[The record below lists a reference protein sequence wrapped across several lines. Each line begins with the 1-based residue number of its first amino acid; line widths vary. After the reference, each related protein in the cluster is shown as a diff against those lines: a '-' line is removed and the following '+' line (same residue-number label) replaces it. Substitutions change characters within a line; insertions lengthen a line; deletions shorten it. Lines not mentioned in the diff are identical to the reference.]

1 MKTQK
6 TIPYYLKRALP
17 ILGFAGATLTTSCE
31 KEPEPLHDVEL
42 TFSVDKSIE
51 MSEIERY
58 AQDPNVRIIYL
69 VPIDDW
75 QRAKYGNINF
85 LRKNFLQPRLNISPK
100 VWGRGNFN
108 FIPGQASVIPGDSL
122 WYIQHGWTINKHL
135 QNQK

>member
-1 MKTQK
+1 MKIQK

-17 ILGFAGATLTTSCE
+17 ILGLAGATLTTSCE
-31 KEPEPLHDVEL
+31 KEPEPMHDVEL
-42 TFSVDKSIE
+42 TFSIDKTIE

-58 AQDPNVRIIYL
+58 AQDPSVRTIYL

-85 LRKNFLQPRLNISPK
+85 MRKNFLQPRLDISPK

-108 FIPGQASVIPGDSL
+108 FIPGEASVIPGDSL
-122 WYIQHGWTINKHL
+122 WYIQHGWTINKHI
-135 QNQK
+135 QKQK

>member
-1 MKTQK
+1 MKIKK

-17 ILGFAGATLTTSCE
+17 ILGLAGATLTTSCE
-31 KEPEPLHDVEL
+31 KEPELMHDVEL
-42 TFSVDKSIE
+42 TFSIDKTIE

-58 AQDPNVRIIYL
+58 AQDPSVRTIYL

-85 LRKNFLQPRLNISPK
+85 MRKNFLQPRLDISPK

-108 FIPGQASVIPGDSL
+108 FIPGEASVVPGDSL
-122 WYIQHGWTINKHL
+122 WYIQHGWTINKHI
-135 QNQK
+135 QKQK

>member
-1 MKTQK
+1 MKIQK

-31 KEPEPLHDVEL
+31 KEPEPMHDVEL
-42 TFSVDKSIE
+42 TFSIDKTIE

-58 AQDPNVRIIYL
+58 AQDPSVRTIYL

-85 LRKNFLQPRLNISPK
+85 MRKNFLQPRLDISPK

-108 FIPGQASVIPGDSL
+108 FIPGEASVVPGESL
-122 WYIQHGWTINKHL
+122 WYIQHGWTINKHI
-135 QNQK
+135 QKQK